1 MQSSPKK
8 MAAKFRGL
16 ARAFGGLRRKWQARP
31 IEDVALDYHDAAKR
45 AGTLLIEAYR
55 AGLLPGIPGLPKL
68 VSRGLDEARLFK
80 QFHGYEVNT
89 AVLLSG
95 HDKSQ
100 PGNTGLTCGLLPQL
114 LPDHPA
120 FQPQSYRGKSPEQ
133 EALLTESRRAQEAC
147 KWLAAQIIS
156 RVSEKSPAS
165 KTRSPAKKAVARRG
179 S

>member
-8 MAAKFRGL
+8 MAANFRGL
-16 ARAFGGLRRKWQARP
+16 ARAFGGLRRKWQTRP
-31 IEDVALDYHDAAKR
+31 IEDVALDYHEAAKR
-45 AGTLLIEAYR
+45 AGTLLIEAHR
-55 AGLLPGIPGLPKL
+55 TGLLPNIPGLAKL

-95 HDKSQ
+95 GGEPQPHDAE
-100 PGNTGLTCGLLPQL
+100 LTCGLLPQL

-120 FQPQSYRGKSPEQ
+120 FHPQSYRGKSPDQ
-133 EALLTESRRAQEAC
+133 EALLTELRRAQEAC
-147 KWLAAQIIS
+147 KWLGAQIIGG
-156 RVSEKSPAS
+156 VSEGSPAS
-165 KTRSPAKKAVARRG
+165 ETLSHNPT

>member
-1 MQSSPKK
+1 MQSGPKK
-8 MAAKFRGL
+8 MAANFRGL
-16 ARAFGGLRRKWQARP
+16 ARVFGGMRRKWQSLP
-31 IEDVALDYHDAAKR
+31 IEDIALDYHEAAKR
-45 AGTLLIEAYR
+45 AGTLLVEAYR
-55 AGLLPGIPGLPKL
+55 TGLLPGIPGLPKL

-95 HDKSQ
+95 HDESQ

-120 FQPQSYRGKSPEQ
+120 FQPQSYRGKSSDQ
-133 EALLTESRRAQEAC
+133 QALLTELRRAQEAC
-147 KWLAAQIIS
+147 KWLAAQITG
-156 RVSEKSPAS
+156 RVNDKSPAA
-165 KTRSPAKKAVARRG
+165 KTGSAGKKAVARRG